1 MDRGRSTA
9 LDTMGGW
16 YRPMPRLGVLLLLLV
31 LTGIGLPGLANFV
44 GEFLVLS
51 GSVETDPM
59 WGGIATAG
67 IVVSVAYFLR
77 MYERSMLGPLK
88 EEIALPDLGTR
99 ETLALGTL
107 VALILWLGLYP
118 TSFLDP
124 IEATTGAIAD
134 IRSVSLGVAANHA
147 LQ

>member
-1 MDRGRSTA
+1 
-9 LDTMGGW
+9 MGGW

-99 ETLALGTL
+99 DASAGQL
-107 VALILWLGLYP
+107 VAILAGAHP
-118 TSFLDP
+118 RASTSS
-124 IEATTGAIAD
+124 ATTILIAD
-134 IRSVSLGVAANHA
+134 ISRRQSHWEPSSTMSP
-147 LQ
+147 